1 MLARRLA
8 TLLPTMRLAAALET
22 TRIPRVAGL
31 TGGRTAVVTTRPFRA
46 PHHTIAAVGVIGG
59 GQLSMPGEMLLAHQ
73 GILVLDELPECTR
86 HVVEVLRPPLERNI
100 WQRQSLTSPRFSCV
114 GRARHTGDAHAYHDG
129 PVRAARCIP

>member
-59 GQLSMPGEMLLAHQ
+59 GQRPLLGEVSLAQH
-73 GILVLDELPECTR
+73 GITFLDELPECTR
-86 HVVEVLRPPLERNI
+86 HVLEVLRQPLAEGLLV
-100 WQRQSLTSPRFSCV
+100 QPL
-114 GRARHTGDAHAYHDG
+114 HAHCDVVVLAAL
-129 PVRAARCIP
+129 AARSKATAHEHTSH